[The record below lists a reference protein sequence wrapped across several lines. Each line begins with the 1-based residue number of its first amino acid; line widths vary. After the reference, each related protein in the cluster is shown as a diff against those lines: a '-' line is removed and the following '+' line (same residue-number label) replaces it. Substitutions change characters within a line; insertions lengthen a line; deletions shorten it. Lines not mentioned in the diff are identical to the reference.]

1 MSKNPLPSTASAV
14 TLSSEAAPLGEGI
27 YRITLPLPF
36 PTPNAV
42 NCYLFEGD
50 QGLTLLDC
58 GIDGD
63 DEIELLNRALAGF
76 GFALTDLHRLVASH
90 LHVDHM
96 GMAKRIIV
104 STGCEWVM
112 HSSTAA
118 EVEHYNDWDHR
129 RNELARL
136 VEEGGAP
143 HQAVTRFRRE
153 MTRPAWFSEAI
164 APTHPVENGQRIPL
178 SPTRSLE
185 VIFTPGHQAN
195 QVCLRDSR
203 TGRLFSGDHV
213 LPRISPFIPYTGE
226 DQDHLG
232 AYLASLDRIV
242 GLDVHET
249 YPGHGPII
257 EQGSARAHQI
267 LLHHQRRLDAMLEV
281 LNERPRTPWQIM
293 QSVFRPNL
301 SFLEERLAFQETMAH
316 LEHLRRTGR
325 VQRTLA
331 DGGWRYEKWKV
342 EGAGTS
348 YLRL

>member
-1 MSKNPLPSTASAV
+1 MP
-14 TLSSEAAPLGEGI
+14 LSSEAAPLGDGV

-36 PTPNAV
+36 PTPKAV

-58 GIDGD
+58 GIDG
-63 DEIELLNRALAGF
+63 EEELQLLNRALAGF
-76 GFALTDLHRLVASH
+76 GFALTDVHRLVASH

-96 GMAKRIIV
+96 GMAKRIVGSI
-104 STGCEWVM
+104 GCEWVM

-118 EVEHYNDWDHR
+118 EVGHYNDWDYR
-129 RNELARL
+129 RDELARL
-136 VEEGGAP
+136 VESGGAP
-143 HQAVTRFRRE
+143 HQAVARFRRD

-164 APTHPVENGQRIPL
+164 PPTHPVEDGHHIPL
-178 SPTRSLE
+178 SRRRSLE

-195 QVCLRDSR
+195 HLCVRDSR

-226 DQDHLG
+226 DHDHLG
-232 AYLASLDRIV
+232 AYLASLKRIIR
-242 GLDVHET
+242 LDADET
-249 YPGHGPII
+249 YPGHGPTI
-257 EQGSARAHQI
+257 ERGSARAHQI

-281 LNERPRTPWQIM
+281 VAERPRTPWQIM

-316 LEHLRRTGR
+316 LEHLRGTGR
-325 VQRTLA
+325 IHRTLSE
-331 DGGWRYEKWKV
+331 GSWWYGKV
-342 EGAGTS
+342 EGGKWEPPTS
-348 YLRL
+348 SFELPTS